1 MEKLA
6 RLLVQKSMAWATVAA
21 VIVLAL
27 ASVFFARRVQQ
38 DDDLLAFLPRDNADV
53 RVFYDVNRRF
63 GGLETALVG
72 IQTKDP
78 FAPDF
83 LRRLQAVTKRL
94 NQTEGVAYGMSLANL
109 DDFVADPEKGGITT
123 GYLIPA
129 SPPEG
134 LAERAALREKVMSR
148 PQVVGNLIAEDGQ
161 AVLIYGFPAHG
172 ADAKVVAKRVRAAV
186 EEGFPSEA
194 KYWGG
199 TPFISGYIY
208 DVSQRDIRKLAPWAS
223 GIILLITLLAFRDA
237 IGTILALASTGLSIV
252 FTFGLMG
259 ALGVTANV
267 VIGSMP
273 VVLFAL
279 GSAFAVPILTR
290 YYALA
295 HEHGSEEGLVRTLVS
310 VGPTVLAGGLTSIA
324 ALLSLLVMNIAPMRT
339 FGVFTAFG
347 LLAALAL
354 SLTFIPAVIRLVE
367 LKGRAPRAGIGR
379 ALLVQLATA
388 AAEHRA
394 VFGAVLAALAL
405 AGAFGASRV
414 VARMDNAAFY
424 NAGSPP
430 DQAEA
435 FLRDHFGGAQFF
447 QLEVEGDL
455 TEPGVLRELRGLAD
469 SVALLPRVTSTSN
482 LTEIVA
488 TIDEAMEGS
497 ARIPDTAAQVK
508 LLYGFLEGKR
518 AVSQLVSDDRR
529 HALVQIKV
537 SAEKVADLEALLAEV
552 EQLVKA
558 RPIDRYA
565 IVDTS
570 GPRRDEA
577 MERLRAMAALRIA
590 ALGKRD
596 GVVVGS
602 AEITAVKKHL
612 ATRGTIENE
621 TTGAEAEILAYL
633 RSEEFIGDLPA
644 ALPDAAQ
651 KVALGL
657 AAIGPHPTKEA
668 ITTAI
673 AKAIDHPE
681 GDATVTD
688 LVAAVARPLQSIL
701 ARAAAAAGAKR
712 LIESARLTV
721 PQDPRGARFA
731 SAVGSALMDLDAPTV
746 LLPPAANAAPEGPR
760 IGVQVTGLPVMNRG
774 LSQSVARNQKKSIV
788 FALALVVG
796 LMSLLYRSLFTGLL
810 AVSPVLLTLL
820 LVYGTM
826 GLLGIPLEIGTS
838 MLASLITGAGVN
850 YAAHLLAAWRAPDGS
865 DDRARAATAA
875 AESSGPSI
883 ATNALMVCAGFLVL
897 TQGEAKPLQS
907 VGGLTAAAM
916 LTAALATFVTL
927 PVLARKRSYG
937 DPAPLSRIGEQPAS
951 SDPPTPALDADAD

>member
-1 MEKLA
+1 MENLA
-6 RLLVQKSMAWATVAA
+6 RLLVQKSIAWATVAM
-21 VIVLAL
+21 VLVLAA

-38 DDDLLAFLPRDNADV
+38 DDDLLAFLPRENADV

-72 IQTKDP
+72 IQTRDP

-94 NQTEGVAYGMSLANL
+94 NQTEGVAYGMSLTNI
-109 DDFVADPEKGGITT
+109 DDFIADPEKGGITT

-129 SPPEG
+129 TPPEG
-134 LAERAALREKVMSR
+134 EAERAALREKVMSR
-148 PQVVGNLIAEDGQ
+148 AQVVGNLISEDGQ
-161 AVLIYGFPAHG
+161 AVLIYGFPAYG
-172 ADAKVVAKRVRAAV
+172 ADAKVVAGRVRAVV

-223 GIILLITLLAFRDA
+223 AIILLITFLAFRDA
-237 IGTILALASTGLSIV
+237 IGTALALASTGLSIV
-252 FTFGLMG
+252 FAFGLMG

-295 HEHGSEEGLVRTLVS
+295 HEHGNEEGLVRTLVET
-310 VGPTVLAGGLTSIA
+310 GPTVLAGGLTSVA

-339 FGVFTAFG
+339 FGLFTAFG
-347 LLAALAL
+347 LLVALAL
-354 SLTFIPAVIRLVE
+354 SLTFIPAVIRIVE
-367 LKGRAPRAGIGR
+367 LKGRAPSAGILR
-379 ALLVQLATA
+379 ALLVKLATA

-394 VFGAVLAALAL
+394 VFGAALAALAL
-405 AGAFGASRV
+405 AGALGASKV
-414 VARMDNAAFY
+414 QARMDNAAFY
-424 NAGSPP
+424 SKGSPP
-430 DQAEA
+430 DQADA
-435 FLRDHFGGAQFF
+435 FLRDHFGGSQFF
-447 QLEVEGDL
+447 QLEVEADL
-455 TEPGVLRELRGLAD
+455 TEPGVLREVRGLAD
-469 SVALLPRVTSTSN
+469 AIALLPHVTSTSN
-482 LTEIVA
+482 VTEIVA

-497 ARIPDTAAQVK
+497 ARVPDTAAQVK

-518 AVSQLVSDDRR
+518 AVTQLASDDRR

-537 SAEKVADLEALLAEV
+537 DASSIGDLEALLAQV

-558 RPIDRYA
+558 RPIDRYE
-565 IVDTS
+565 IVETS

-577 MERLRAMAALRIA
+577 AARLRAMVATRIA
-590 ALGKRD
+590 ALGLRD
-596 GVVVGS
+596 GVSMGP
-602 AEITAVKKHL
+602 AENEAVKKHL
-612 ATRGTIENE
+612 EASGAAL
-621 TTGAEAEILAYL
+621 TTGAEAAILAFL

-644 ALPDAAQ
+644 TPPDAAQ
-651 KVALGL
+651 RVAAGL
-657 AAIGPHPTKEA
+657 AAIGARPTSPA
-668 ITTAI
+668 IVA
-673 AKAIDHPE
+673 ALGKAIDRPE
-681 GDATVTD
+681 GDAAVTALASD
-688 LVAAVARPLQSIL
+688 VARPLQSIL
-701 ARAAAAAGAKR
+701 SREAAVAGAKR
-712 LIESARLTV
+712 LIEAARLTV
-721 PQDPRGARFA
+721 PAGPRGARFA
-731 SAVGSALMDLDAPTV
+731 SAVGSTLMDLDAPTV
-746 LLPPAANAAPEGPR
+746 LLPPAAGAPADGPR

-774 LSQSVARNQKKSIV
+774 LSQSVAVNQQKSIA
-788 FALALVVG
+788 FALVLVVG
-796 LMSLLYRSLFTGLL
+796 LMSLIYRSIPSGLL
-810 AVSPVLLTLL
+810 AASPVLLTLL
-820 LVYGTM
+820 LVYGAM
-826 GLLGIPLEIGTS
+826 GALGIPLEIGTS

-850 YAAHLLAAWRAPDGS
+850 YAAHFLAAWRAPAGS
-865 DDRARAATAA
+865 GDDLVRAAATAA
-875 AESSGPSI
+875 GSSGPSI

-927 PVLARKRSYG
+927 PVLARRRSYG
-937 DPAPLSRIGEQPAS
+937 APTRLDRIRTASAS
-951 SDPPTPALDADAD
+951 SDPPKATLDADAD